1 MKNYG
6 VVWLKAGLRELNW
19 FGVNF
24 EKRMV
29 AFVVDEIKLAKVE
42 LLVDNYLSYC
52 TLLQSQPTLGS
63 GTELYASVILN
74 PRIVSWIKSGTSP

>member
-1 MKNYG
+1 
-6 VVWLKAGLRELNW
+6 
-19 FGVNF
+19 
-24 EKRMV
+24 MV

-74 PRIVSWIKSGTSP
+74 PRIVS